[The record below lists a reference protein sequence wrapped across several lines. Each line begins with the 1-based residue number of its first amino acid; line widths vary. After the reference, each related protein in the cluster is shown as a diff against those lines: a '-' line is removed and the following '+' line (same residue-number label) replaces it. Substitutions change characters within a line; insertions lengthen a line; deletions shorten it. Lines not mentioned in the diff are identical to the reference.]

1 MLTMLRRLILVAPAV
16 LLAACAS
23 KPVCDKEEP
32 HLNARP
38 GPEIELPAAPG
49 RSPWAIPDALP
60 GEARGD
66 ARRRADGSCLE
77 EPPVYL
83 PSKEQ
88 AAQ

>member
-1 MLTMLRRLILVAPAV
+1 MLTVLRRLIFVVPAM

-23 KPVCDKEEP
+23 KPVCDKDEP
-32 HLNARP
+32 HLTARP
-38 GPEIELPAAPG
+38 GPEIELPAAPA
-49 RSPWAIPDALP
+49 RSPWAIPGGPP

-83 PSKEQ
+83 SSKEPT
-88 AAQ
+88 AQ